1 MSLANVLRFA
11 YLRQALIQ
19 VFKFHV
25 RVFVSPFI
33 ILRFINWF
41 FVLPVANVR
50 NCVFRRL
57 SKRINARTNRQIGL
71 FFGKKCRIVGIF
83 RL

>member
-11 YLRQALIQ
+11 YLGQALIQ

-33 ILRFINWF
+33 ILRFINRF

-71 FFGKKCRIVGIF
+71 FFGKKCRMGGVF